1 MKLGYADIEKF
12 LGNPEQA
19 RGVLFYGPNA
29 ALIEQRLQN
38 MMKKL
43 LPHGDDGFN
52 VVTMTPDQVKQ
63 TSSLLAD
70 ELATMSFFGGR
81 KVILFKDVD
90 DKHVPLLADALS
102 LPPSEHYLILLADEL
117 SARSALRLWAEKD
130 KAIAAVPCYEY
141 DLRDMARILQQHA
154 QAQNARLDRD
164 ASDLLVQVLG
174 TQAEFIPL
182 TITRLIDYAGTTP
195 AVITA
200 EMVRACCVDQT
211 DATTDDLIQDVMNG
225 QVAPLQRHLQHYYAA
240 GESSVGL
247 LRMLQNY
254 LYRLKTVKAALQ
266 DGQSPDQAL
275 MSLKPP
281 VFFKQKQSFL
291 QHVQRWSDTTLDRWL
306 TALME
311 TEAACKQTGAP
322 DELLVRQLALDMA
335 TDRR

>member
-1 MKLGYADIEKF
+1 MKLGYADIDKF
-12 LGNPEQA
+12 LGHPEQA
-19 RGVLFYGPNA
+19 RGVLLYGPNT
-29 ALIEQRLQN
+29 ALIEQRLQQV
-38 MMKKL
+38 MKKI
-43 LPHGDDGFN
+43 LPQGDDGFN
-52 VVTMTPDQVKQ
+52 VVTIMPDQIKQ
-63 TSSLLAD
+63 TPSLLAD

-90 DKHVPLLADALS
+90 DKHVSTLTDALA
-102 LPPSEHYLILLADEL
+102 LPPTEHYLILLADEL
-117 SARSALRLWAEKD
+117 GARSALRLWAEKD
-130 KAIAAVPCYEY
+130 KSVAALPCYEY
-141 DLRDMARILQQHA
+141 DLRDMTRILQQSA
-154 QAQNARLDRD
+154 QAQNARLERD

-182 TITRLIDYAGTTP
+182 TITRLIDYAGTSP

-211 DATTDDLIQDVMNG
+211 EATTDDLIQDVMNG
-225 QVAPLQRHLQHYYAA
+225 QVGPLQRHLQHYYAA

-247 LRMLQNY
+247 LRILQNY

-266 DGQSPDQAL
+266 DGQSPEQAM

-281 VFFKQKQSFL
+281 VFFKQKQSFM
-291 QHVQRWSDTTLDRWL
+291 QHVQRWSDVALDRWL
-306 TALME
+306 GALME

-322 DELLVRQLALDMA
+322 DELLVRQLALEMA

>member
-12 LGNPEQA
+12 VANPEQA
-19 RGVLFYGPNA
+19 RGVLLYGPNA
-29 ALIEQRLQN
+29 ALIEQRLQAIT
-38 MMKKL
+38 KKL
-43 LPHGDDGFN
+43 LPQGDDGFN
-52 VVTMTPDQVKQ
+52 VVSITPDQIKQ

-90 DKHVPLLADALS
+90 DKHVTTLTDALS

-130 KAIAAVPCYEY
+130 KAIAALPCYEY
-141 DLRDMARILQQHA
+141 DLRDMARILQQNA
-154 QAQNARLDRD
+154 QAQNAKLDRD
-164 ASDLLVQVLG
+164 ASDMLVQVLG

-182 TITRLIDYAGTTP
+182 TIARLIDYAGTTP

-211 DATTDDLIQDVMNG
+211 DATTDDLIQDVMNA
-225 QVAPLQRHLQHYYAA
+225 QIAPLQRHLQHYYGA
-240 GESSVGL
+240 GENSVGL
-247 LRMLQNY
+247 LRMMQNY
-254 LYRLKTVKAALQ
+254 LYRLKSVKASLAA
-266 DGQSPDQAL
+266 GQSSEQAL
-275 MSLKPP
+275 MALKPP

-291 QHVQRWSDTTLDRWL
+291 QHVQRWSETALDRWL
-306 TALME
+306 AALLE

-322 DELLVRQLALDMA
+322 DELLVRHLLLEMA
-335 TDRR
+335 TDRS